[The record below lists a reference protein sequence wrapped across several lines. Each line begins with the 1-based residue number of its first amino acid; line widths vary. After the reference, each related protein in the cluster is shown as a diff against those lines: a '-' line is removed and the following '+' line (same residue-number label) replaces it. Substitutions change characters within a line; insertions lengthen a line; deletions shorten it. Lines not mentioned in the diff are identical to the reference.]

1 MLSADLLGR
10 HVAGGSDRSS
20 GDRQS
25 RVVGRAIEAFVSWRV
40 PQRIGCGILS
50 FHNRRL
56 LIFLGC
62 GQFRQAEV
70 EDLDRSM
77 VRKKYVRGLDI
88 AMDDALR
95 VRSLE
100 AITNL
105 NGNFENRR
113 QREWIRQTS
122 QLRREQG
129 AFQELHHDERIVLV
143 FIYPLNLANVPV
155 IERESSFCF
164 TLETQQSLR
173 FVAWY

>member
-1 MLSADLLGR
+1 MSRCRCALEDCLVHNRGRRAFECASTRRHFVKHKPERKQIRAGIQMLSADLLGR

-56 LIFLGC
+56 LIFLCC

-88 AMDDALR
+88 SM
-95 VRSLE
+95 
-100 AITNL
+100 AISRTV
-105 NGNFENRR
+105 GKGSGSGKRASCAE
-113 QREWIRQTS
+113 S
-122 QLRREQG
+122 
-129 AFQELHHDERIVLV
+129 EL
-143 FIYPLNLANVPV
+143 P
-155 IERESSFCF
+155 SSNSITMKGLC
-164 TLETQQSLR
+164 S
-173 FVAWY
+173 YSSIP